1 MLLQAEVAMQLPSL
15 DNIKDAATVVYRV
28 MPPTPQFCWPLLCER
43 LGAELWIKHENH
55 TPVGAFKI
63 RGGLVYFDD
72 LRRQHPECRGV
83 IAATRGNHGQSI
95 AFAAKR
101 YDMKATLVVPH
112 GNSSEKNAA
121 MRALGAELVEHG
133 SDFQD
138 AVEHAQA
145 LAAQRGLHMVPSF
158 HEALVRGVAT
168 YSLELFCAV
177 PNLDVLYVP
186 VGLGS
191 GICGA
196 IAVKEALG
204 LKTEIVGVVAASA
217 PAIAESFAQ
226 RRLLSHVVVP
236 TVADGVAV
244 RTPNADALELIL
256 ANVTRAVTVQEAEI
270 RSAMRALFTDTHN
283 VAEGAGAIA
292 LAAALT
298 HRAKLAGRRIAVVL
312 TGGNVDRHIFA
323 DVLHD

>member
-1 MLLQAEVAMQLPSL
+1 MQLPSL
-15 DNIKDAATVVYRV
+15 DRLKEAASLVHQA

-43 LGAELWIKHENH
+43 LHTEVWVKHENH

-72 LRRQHPECRGV
+72 LRRQHPEFKGV

-101 YDMKATLVVPH
+101 CDINATVVVPH
-112 GNSSEKNAA
+112 GNSREKNAA
-121 MRALGAELVEHG
+121 MRALGAELIEHG

-138 AVEHAQA
+138 AVEHARE
-145 LAAQRGLHMVPSF
+145 LAAERGLHMVPSF
-158 HEALVRGVAT
+158 HEALVRGVAS
-168 YSLELFCAV
+168 YSLELFHAV

-186 VGLGS
+186 IGLGS

-196 IAVKEALG
+196 VAVQKALG
-204 LKTEIVGVVAASA
+204 LKTEIVGVVAESA
-217 PAIAESFAQ
+217 PSIAESYAQ
-226 RRLLSHVVVP
+226 GRPLSHAVAA

-256 ANVTRAVTVQEAEI
+256 ANVARVVTVPEDDI

-292 LAAALT
+292 LAAAL
-298 HRAKLAGRRIAVVL
+298 REKAKLARRRIAIVL
-312 TGGNVDRHIFA
+312 TGGNVDREVFSN
-323 DVLHD
+323 VLAEGY

>member
-1 MLLQAEVAMQLPSL
+1 MQLPSL
-15 DNIKDAATVVYRV
+15 DNIKDAATVVYQV

-43 LGAELWIKHENH
+43 LSAEVWIKHENH

-72 LRRQHPECRGV
+72 LRRQQPECRGV

-101 YDMKATLVVPH
+101 YEMKATLVVPH

-121 MRALGAELVEHG
+121 MRALGAELLEHG

-138 AVEHAQA
+138 AFEHAQA
-145 LAAQRGLHMVPSF
+145 LAAERGLHMVPSF

-168 YSLELFCAV
+168 YSLELFRVV

-217 PAIAESFAQ
+217 PGIAESFAQ
-226 RRLLSHVVVP
+226 RRLLSHVVAP

-244 RTPNADALELIL
+244 RTPNGDALELIL
-256 ANVTRAVTVQEAEI
+256 ANVAGVVTVQEADI
-270 RSAMRALFTDTHN
+270 RSAMRALFSDTHN

-298 HRAKLAGRRIAVVL
+298 QRAKLEGRRIAVVL
-312 TGGNVDRHIFA
+312 TGGNVDRETFA
-323 DVLHD
+323 GVLHE